1 MAVRSSRNINSQF
14 KTTSVWW
21 KSLLNMIR
29 IVGTLLA
36 LYWHFSAF
44 IAFMGQDRSFVYQ
57 TPTRNC
63 RLHDSPIILEISPKR
78 SIARTQGEN
87 TIHYSKEG
95 GGFNGE

>member
-1 MAVRSSRNINSQF
+1 MAVRSSRNITSQF

-44 IAFMGQDRSFVYQ
+44 IAFMGQDRSFGYQ
-57 TPTRNC
+57 TTTRNC
-63 RLHDSPIILEISPKR
+63 KLHDSPIILEISPKR